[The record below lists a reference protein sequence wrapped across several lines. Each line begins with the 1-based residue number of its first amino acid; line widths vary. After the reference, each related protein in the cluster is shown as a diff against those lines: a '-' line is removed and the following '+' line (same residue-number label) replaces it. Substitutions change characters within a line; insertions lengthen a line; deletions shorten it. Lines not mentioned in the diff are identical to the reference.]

1 MQVEVEF
8 SDTFNPIGQK
18 DADIVVVTEKPFDAK
33 DNVWMKGTHYRLLDS
48 MFGEADLN
56 LYTCYKTCVTKDD
69 VSRFSSTKYNGKSPT
84 PLLRKEW
91 DTLIEEIKEINPNV
105 VITLGKEPLRALTKN
120 PTLSEHNYRGSV
132 LSTEV
137 GKIIP
142 TFETSYIMSKFE
154 KNPIMIFDLNRARKE
169 SKTDELNRRDR
180 NLVTDPNL
188 SEIKNFLEYCHK
200 QDKISFDIETFKGG
214 TNRYQYIDCIG
225 IAPSPDYAM
234 CIPFCKANGKNIWTI
249 DEEIEIYKAIAKLL
263 SDSSIKKIAQNAQF
277 DISHVEDFG
286 MPVTNL
292 YFDTMNAAKIIEPE
306 FPKGL
311 DFLTSI
317 YTKEP
322 YFKDEMEKDRWLYNA
337 KDAAITFEVHEG
349 QIQDLK
355 EKGLYDFYFE
365 HVHPLIRVFIDV
377 SRQGVKADK
386 EKMDNL
392 DSRLTKE
399 IEEKRA
405 KLKELTGR
413 EINVYSVKDM
423 REYIYEDLE
432 MNPRHNK
439 NGNLDTSKDSLKEF
453 YRRTG
458 REEFQIMMDLR
469 KERSTVSSFTNV
481 DISKDGRIRTSYL
494 VSGTDS
500 GRLSSKKYV
509 DGTGMNLQNRKKGI
523 MREIFIPDDGFIFMG
538 ADLGQAENRVVAYAS
553 NDSKM
558 IDVVEAEGDMHRENA
573 ALIFDKPV
581 EEITD
586 KERQLGKKITHAN
599 NYMMG
604 VGLFSK
610 LANISYKEARELQN
624 KYFNTY
630 PRVKM
635 WHKEIEIQV
644 RTTRVLENPFGRKRT
659 FYGRLKDSTFKSAV
673 SYIPQSTVADKLHD
687 ATHEIHARLPYP
699 ARIVMQLHD
708 EIFIQC
714 LPEQE
719 EECKQILED
728 ALTRP
733 FKINGYTVS
742 IPTDVKVGSNW
753 NAVS

>member
-1 MQVEVEF
+1 MKVEVSFEDEF
-8 SDTFNPIGQK
+8 IPIGDK
-18 DADIVVVTEKPFDAK
+18 DANIVLVTDRPFDAK
-33 DNVWMKGTHYRLLDS
+33 ENMWMKGTHFRLLDS
-48 MFGEADLN
+48 MLSEVGIDA
-56 LYTCYKTCVTKDD
+56 YTCYKTCVTKED
-69 VSRFSSTKYNGKSPT
+69 VHSFSVKYDSKSPK
-84 PLLRKEW
+84 PILRREW
-91 DTLIEEIKEINPNV
+91 NDLIEEIKEVNPNV
-105 VITLGKEPLRALTKN
+105 VIALGKEPLRALMKN
-120 PTLSEHNYRGSV
+120 PTLSEHNYRGSI

-137 GKIIP
+137 GKVIP
-142 TFETSYIMSKFE
+142 TFEPSYIMKMFE
-154 KNPIMIFDLNRARKE
+154 KNPIMLFDLQRAKE
-169 SKTDELNRRDR
+169 QSETEELNRRDR
-180 NLVTDPNL
+180 NLVTDPNF
-188 SEIKNFLEYCHK
+188 SEIMNFLEYCHK

-214 TNRYQYIDCIG
+214 TDRYQYIDCIG

-234 CIPFCKANGKNIWTI
+234 CIPFCKANGKSIWSLE
-249 DEEIEIYKAIAKLL
+249 EEIKIYLAVSELL
-263 SDSSIKKIAQNAQF
+263 RDSSVKKIAQNAQF
-277 DISHVEDFG
+277 DICHVEDFG

-292 YFDTMNAAKIIEPE
+292 FFDTMNAAKVIEPE

-311 DFLTSI
+311 DFLASI
-317 YTKEP
+317 YTEEP
-322 YFKDEMEKDRWLYNA
+322 YFKDEMKENRWLYNA

-377 SRQGVKADK
+377 SRQGVKADQ
-386 EKMDNL
+386 ELMNNL
-392 DSRLTKE
+392 DDRLTKE
-399 IEEKRA
+399 IEEKR
-405 KLKELTGR
+405 KRLKELTGK

-423 REYIYEDLE
+423 REYIYNDLGL
-432 MNPRHNK
+432 NPRYND
-439 NGNLDTSKDSLKEF
+439 NGNLDTSKESLKEF

-458 REEFQIMMDLR
+458 REEFKIMMDLR
-469 KERSTVSSFTNV
+469 KERSTVSSFTSV
-481 DISKDGRIRTSYL
+481 DVSEDGRIRTSYL

-500 GRLSSKKYV
+500 GRLASKKYV

-523 MREIFIPDDGFIFMG
+523 MREIFIPDDGFMFMG

-553 NDSKM
+553 NDENM
-558 IDVVEAEGDMHRENA
+558 IKVVESEGDVHRENA
-573 ALIFDKPV
+573 GMIFGKPA

-586 KERQLGKKITHAN
+586 EERQLGKRITHAN

-610 LANISYKEARELQN
+610 LANISYEEARELQST
-624 KYFNTY
+624 YFNTY

-635 WHKEIEIQV
+635 WHKEIEIQI

-659 FYGRLKDSTFKSAV
+659 FYGRLKDSTFRSAV
-673 SYIPQSTVADKLHD
+673 SYIPQSTVADKLHS
-687 ATHEIHARLPYP
+687 ATHEIRARLPYP

-719 EECKQILED
+719 KECKQILED

-733 FKINGYTVS
+733 FVLNGYEVS
-742 IPTDVKVGSNW
+742 IPTEVKTGNNW
-753 NAVS
+753 NEVS